1 MLVVAAAADLIRL
14 LVVQVEPGAAALA
27 AAMVQLVEWLL
38 LILVAE
44 EVVVLLIR
52 VLAGL
57 MQVVLEVQVDQ
68 VLSSFE
74 HLDQLRAQ
82 QGPQHPLQW
91 VQTRF
96 TLSLAVAQ

>member
-1 MLVVAAAADLIRL
+1 VAVAGVDLIRL
-14 LVVQVEPGAAALA
+14 LVVQVELEEAVLA

-38 LILVAE
+38 LIPVVVEA
-44 EVVVLLIR
+44 VVLLIR
-52 VLAGL
+52 VLVDL
-57 MQVVLEVQVDQ
+57 MQVVLVVQVDQ

-96 TLSLAVAQ
+96 IFSPAVAQ